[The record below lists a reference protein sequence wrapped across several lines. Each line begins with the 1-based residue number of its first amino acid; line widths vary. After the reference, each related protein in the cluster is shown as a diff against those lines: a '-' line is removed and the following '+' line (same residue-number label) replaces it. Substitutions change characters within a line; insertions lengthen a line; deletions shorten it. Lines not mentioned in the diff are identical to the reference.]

1 MQSGKFFISYSRKDS
16 EFVKRLAIDLK
27 KAGEDVWLDQ
37 LDIAPGVPW
46 DECIQKAL
54 SDAEGVIVILSDA
67 FVKSANVMDEVSY
80 AISKGKRIYPL
91 MVETCPVPFRLARLQ
106 YIDFTRDY
114 ESSFEDL
121 LKAMNAAEPSNFQPP
136 ASQVAATSD
145 EQVKKSSIKLGKALP
160 IVFIIIALLVVFA
173 LFKNKGTNNTT
184 GSVAEPGKTNQATE
198 TTNQTTPKDNDE
210 PVAPKNAEQ
219 GVVQKTGRIN
229 LLDTE
234 NGGELLVASTDDW
247 KSSIDHKESDFSVR
261 VGEEAVY
268 GFKNGQPA
276 TFDTF
281 TFLISG
287 TTDYNVKEFELF
299 AGNDKPLG
307 TFASIGKFQLQNVK
321 LFKTPYQEFS
331 FAAVTAKYL
340 KIKII
345 SMFGGTNQSW
355 GYVKEIQL
363 FGKLK

>member
-91 MVETCPVPFRLARLQ
+91 MIETCPVPFRLARLQ
-106 YIDFTRDY
+106 YIDFTGDY
-114 ESSFEDL
+114 ETSFEQL
-121 LKAMNAAEPSNFQPP
+121 LTAMNTTEPSGFEPSP
-136 ASQVAATSD
+136 SQVAATSTGH
-145 EQVKKSSIKLGKALP
+145 EKKSSVKWGKALP
-160 IVFIIIALLVVFA
+160 IAFIIIALLVVFA
-173 LFKNKGTNNTT
+173 LFKNKGTNDTKD
-184 GSVAEPGKTNQATE
+184 SVAKNNKTEQATE
-198 TTNQTTPKDNDE
+198 TAIQT
-210 PVAPKNAEQ
+210 PVADNAKVEHPSRKNAEQ
-219 GVVQKTGRIN
+219 GVALKSGSIN
-229 LLDTE
+229 LLDPE
-234 NGGELLVASTDDW
+234 NGGELLVASNDNW
-247 KSSIDHKESDFSVR
+247 KYSIDHNEDESIIH

-268 GFKNGQPA
+268 GFKNERAA
-276 TFDTF
+276 TFDMF
-281 TFLISG
+281 AMLIAR
-287 TTDYNVKEFELF
+287 TTEYNVKEFELF

-307 TFASIGKFQLQNVK
+307 TFQSIGKFQPQNIK

-331 FAAVTAKYL
+331 FPPVTAKYL

-345 SMFGGTNQSW
+345 KMAGEGSS
-355 GYVKEIQL
+355 GYIREVQL
-363 FGKLK
+363 FGKIN

>member
-54 SDAEGVIVILSDA
+54 NEAEGVLVILSGA
-67 FVKSANVMDEVSY
+67 FVKSPNVMDEVSY

-91 MVETCPVPFRLARLQ
+91 MVETCPIPFRLARLQ
-106 YIDFTRDY
+106 YIDFTGDY
-114 ESSFEDL
+114 DASFDHL
-121 LKAMNAAEPSNFQPP
+121 LKAMNASEPSNFQPP
-136 ASQVAATSD
+136 ASQVAATSA
-145 EQVKKSSIKLGKALP
+145 EQVKKSPIKLGKALP

-173 LFKNKGTNNTT
+173 LFKNKGTTDTT
-184 GSVAEPGKTNQATE
+184 DLVAETSKTEPPAE
-198 TTNQTTPKDNDE
+198 ATNQTTVKDKDE
-210 PVAPKNAEQ
+210 DESPKNIEP
-219 GVVQKTGRIN
+219 GVAVKTGRVN
-229 LLDTE
+229 LLDAG
-234 NGGELLVASTDDW
+234 NGGELLVASTDNW
-247 KSSIDHKESDFSVR
+247 KYSIDNKENEVSIR

-268 GFKNGQPA
+268 GFKNEGSA

-281 TFLISG
+281 TFLIAG
-287 TTDYNVKEFELF
+287 TTDSNVKEFELL

-307 TFASIGKFQLQNVK
+307 TFQSIGKFQPQNVK
-321 LFKTPYQEFS
+321 LFKTPYQEFKFPS
-331 FAAVTAKYL
+331 VTAKYL
-340 KIKII
+340 KIKIL
-345 SMFGGTNQSW
+345 SMAGGTDYRW
-355 GYVKEIQL
+355 GYVTEVQL